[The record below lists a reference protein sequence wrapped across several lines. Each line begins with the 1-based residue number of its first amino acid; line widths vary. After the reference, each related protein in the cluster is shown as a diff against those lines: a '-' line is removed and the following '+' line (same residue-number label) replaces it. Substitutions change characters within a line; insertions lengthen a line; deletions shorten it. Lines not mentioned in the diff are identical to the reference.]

1 MHRLTLY
8 FKNYVQ
14 TNPMLYGECVQ
25 VEPNIV
31 LIDIYSWSK
40 YCII

>member
-8 FKNYVQ
+8 FKNCVQ
-14 TNPMLYGECVQ
+14 TNPMLYGKRVQ

-31 LIDIYSWSK
+31 LIDIYS
-40 YCII
+40 